1 MRKTLIIIFCFLF
14 ISCEYDFQIDKKIT
28 VDEFI
33 NEELKSFNWND
44 VDQYPVFENCLE
56 INNVKSKNNCFVEI
70 ITSSF
75 RENLKT
81 NNLVLN
87 RTLVDT
93 INLVLKID
101 KKGNIRIQD
110 MITMPAL
117 RNNLVIIESQ
127 IPKSLR
133 DENKK
138 FQEVIIK
145 SFENTVSSLPK
156 LYPAI
161 KRGQEVDVIFNI
173 PIIISTEN

>member
-1 MRKTLIIIFCFLF
+1 MRKTLIIIFCFLS
-14 ISCEYDFQIDKKIT
+14 ISCEFDFQIDKKIT

-33 NEELKSFNWND
+33 NEELKSLNWND

-56 INNVKSKNNCFVEI
+56 INNVKNKNNCFVET
-70 ITSSF
+70 ITDSF

-87 RTLVDT
+87 RTLIDT
-93 INLVLKID
+93 VRMFLKVNKIG
-101 KKGNIRIQD
+101 KISIENMTISEQ
-110 MITMPAL
+110 
-117 RNNLVIIESQ
+117 NN
-127 IPKSLR
+127 KYR
-133 DENKK
+133 
-138 FQEVIIK
+138 EVITK

-161 KRGQEVDVIFNI
+161 KRGQEVDVRFNI

>member
-1 MRKTLIIIFCFLF
+1 MRKTLIIIFCFLS
-14 ISCEYDFQIDKKIT
+14 ISCEFDFQIDKKIT

-33 NEELKSFNWND
+33 TEELKSLNWND

-56 INNVKSKNNCFVEI
+56 INNVKNKNNCFVET

-87 RTLVDT
+87 RTLIDT
-93 INLVLKID
+93 VRMVLKVD
-101 KKGNIRIQD
+101 KIGKISIENMTISDQ
-110 MITMPAL
+110 
-117 RNNLVIIESQ
+117 NN
-127 IPKSLR
+127 KY
-133 DENKK
+133 K
-138 FQEVIIK
+138 EVITK

-161 KRGQEVDVIFNI
+161 KRGQEVDVIFNM

>member
-1 MRKTLIIIFCFLF
+1 MRKTLIIIFCFLS
-14 ISCEYDFQIDKKIT
+14 ISCEFDFQIDKKIT

-33 NEELKSFNWND
+33 NEELKSLNWND
-44 VDQYPVFENCLE
+44 VDQYPVFENCLK
-56 INNVKSKNNCFVEI
+56 INNIKNKNNCFVET

-87 RTLVDT
+87 RTLIDT
-93 INLVLKID
+93 VRMVLKVD
-101 KKGNIRIQD
+101 KTGKISIENMTISDQ
-110 MITMPAL
+110 
-117 RNNLVIIESQ
+117 NN
-127 IPKSLR
+127 KY
-133 DENKK
+133 K
-138 FQEVIIK
+138 EVITK

-161 KRGQEVDVIFNI
+161 KRGQEVDVIFNM

>member
-1 MRKTLIIIFCFLF
+1 MRKTLIIIFCFLS
-14 ISCEYDFQIDKKIT
+14 ISCEFDFQIDKKIT

-33 NEELKSFNWND
+33 NEELKSLNWND

-56 INNVKSKNNCFVEI
+56 INNVKNKNNCFVET
-70 ITSSF
+70 ITGSF
-75 RENLKT
+75 RENLMT

-87 RTLVDT
+87 RTLIDT
-93 INLVLKID
+93 VRMVLKVD
-101 KKGNIRIQD
+101 KIGKISIENMTISDQ
-110 MITMPAL
+110 
-117 RNNLVIIESQ
+117 NN
-127 IPKSLR
+127 KY
-133 DENKK
+133 K
-138 FQEVIIK
+138 EVITK

>member
-1 MRKTLIIIFCFLF
+1 VRKTLIIIFCFLS
-14 ISCEYDFQIDKKIT
+14 ISCEFDFQIDKKIT

-33 NEELKSFNWND
+33 TEELKSLNWND

-56 INNVKSKNNCFVEI
+56 INNIKNKNNCFVET

-87 RTLVDT
+87 RTLIDT
-93 INLVLKID
+93 IRMVLKVD
-101 KKGNIRIQD
+101 KTGKISIENMNISDQ
-110 MITMPAL
+110 
-117 RNNLVIIESQ
+117 NN
-127 IPKSLR
+127 KY
-133 DENKK
+133 K
-138 FQEVIIK
+138 EVITK

>member
-1 MRKTLIIIFCFLF
+1 MRKTLIIIFCFLS
-14 ISCEYDFQIDKKIT
+14 ISCEFDFQIDKKIT

-33 NEELKSFNWND
+33 NEELKSLNWND

-56 INNVKSKNNCFVEI
+56 INNVKNKNNCFVET
-70 ITSSF
+70 ITNSF

-87 RTLVDT
+87 RTLIDT
-93 INLVLKID
+93 VRMVLKVD
-101 KKGNIRIQD
+101 KIGKISIENMTISDQ
-110 MITMPAL
+110 
-117 RNNLVIIESQ
+117 NN
-127 IPKSLR
+127 KY
-133 DENKK
+133 K
-138 FQEVIIK
+138 EVITK

-173 PIIISTEN
+173 PIIVSTEN

>member
-1 MRKTLIIIFCFLF
+1 MRKTLIIIFCFLS
-14 ISCEYDFQIDKKIT
+14 ISCEFDFQIDKKIT

-33 NEELKSFNWND
+33 NEELKSLNWND

-56 INNVKSKNNCFVEI
+56 INNVKNKNNCFVET
-70 ITSSF
+70 ITGSF

-87 RTLVDT
+87 RTLIDT
-93 INLVLKID
+93 VRMFLKVNKIG
-101 KKGNIRIQD
+101 KISIENMTISEQ
-110 MITMPAL
+110 
-117 RNNLVIIESQ
+117 NN
-127 IPKSLR
+127 KYR
-133 DENKK
+133 
-138 FQEVIIK
+138 EVITK

-161 KRGQEVDVIFNI
+161 KRGQAVDVRFNI

>member
-1 MRKTLIIIFCFLF
+1 MRKTLIIIFCFLS
-14 ISCEYDFQIDKKIT
+14 ISCEFDFQIDKKIT
-28 VDEFI
+28 ADEFI
-33 NEELKSFNWND
+33 NEELKSLNWND

-56 INNVKSKNNCFVEI
+56 INNVKNKNNCFVET

-81 NNLVLN
+81 NDLVLN
-87 RTLVDT
+87 RTLIDT
-93 INLVLKID
+93 VRMVLKVD
-101 KKGNIRIQD
+101 KIGKISIENMTISDQ
-110 MITMPAL
+110 
-117 RNNLVIIESQ
+117 NN
-127 IPKSLR
+127 KY
-133 DENKK
+133 K
-138 FQEVIIK
+138 EVITK

>member
-1 MRKTLIIIFCFLF
+1 MRKTLIIIFCFLS
-14 ISCEYDFQIDKKIT
+14 ISCEFDFQIDKKIT

-33 NEELKSFNWND
+33 NEELKSLNWND

-56 INNVKSKNNCFVEI
+56 INNVKNKNNCFVET

-87 RTLVDT
+87 RTLIDT
-93 INLVLKID
+93 VRMVLKVD
-101 KKGNIRIQD
+101 KIGKISIENMTISDQ
-110 MITMPAL
+110 
-117 RNNLVIIESQ
+117 NN
-127 IPKSLR
+127 KY
-133 DENKK
+133 K
-138 FQEVIIK
+138 EVITK

-161 KRGQEVDVIFNI
+161 KRGQEVDVIFNM

>member
-1 MRKTLIIIFCFLF
+1 MRKTLIIIFCFLS
-14 ISCEYDFQIDKKIT
+14 ISCEFDFQIDKKIT

-33 NEELKSFNWND
+33 NEELKSLNWND

-56 INNVKSKNNCFVEI
+56 INNVKNKNNCFVET
-70 ITSSF
+70 ITNSF

-87 RTLVDT
+87 RTFIDT
-93 INLVLKID
+93 VRMVLKVD
-101 KKGNIRIQD
+101 KIGKISIENMTISDQNNKYKKV
-110 MITMPAL
+110 IT
-117 RNNLVIIESQ
+117 
-127 IPKSLR
+127 
-133 DENKK
+133 
-138 FQEVIIK
+138 K

>member
-1 MRKTLIIIFCFLF
+1 MRKTLIIIFCFLS
-14 ISCEYDFQIDKKIT
+14 ISCEFDFQIDKKIT

-33 NEELKSFNWND
+33 NEELKSLNWND

-56 INNVKSKNNCFVEI
+56 INNVKNKNNCFVET

-87 RTLVDT
+87 RTLIDT
-93 INLVLKID
+93 VRMFLKVNKIG
-101 KKGNIRIQD
+101 KISIENMTISEQ
-110 MITMPAL
+110 
-117 RNNLVIIESQ
+117 NN
-127 IPKSLR
+127 KYR
-133 DENKK
+133 
-138 FQEVIIK
+138 EVITK

-161 KRGQEVDVIFNI
+161 KRGQAVDVRFNI

>member
-1 MRKTLIIIFCFLF
+1 MRKTLIIIFCFLS
-14 ISCEYDFQIDKKIT
+14 ISCEFDFQIDKKIT

-33 NEELKSFNWND
+33 NEELKSLNWND

-56 INNVKSKNNCFVEI
+56 INNVKNKNNCFVET
-70 ITSSF
+70 ITNSF
-75 RENLKT
+75 RDNLKT

-87 RTLVDT
+87 RTLIDT
-93 INLVLKID
+93 VRMVLKVNKIG
-101 KKGNIRIQD
+101 KISIENITISDQ
-110 MITMPAL
+110 
-117 RNNLVIIESQ
+117 NN
-127 IPKSLR
+127 KY
-133 DENKK
+133 K
-138 FQEVIIK
+138 EVITK

>member
-1 MRKTLIIIFCFLF
+1 MRKTLIIIFCFLS
-14 ISCEYDFQIDKKIT
+14 ISCEFDFQIDKKIT

-33 NEELKSFNWND
+33 NEELKSLNWND

-56 INNVKSKNNCFVEI
+56 INNVKNKNNCFVET

-87 RTLVDT
+87 RTLIDT
-93 INLVLKID
+93 VRMVLKVD
-101 KKGNIRIQD
+101 KIGKISIENMTISDQ
-110 MITMPAL
+110 
-117 RNNLVIIESQ
+117 NN
-127 IPKSLR
+127 KY
-133 DENKK
+133 K
-138 FQEVIIK
+138 EVITK

-161 KRGQEVDVIFNI
+161 KRGQAVDVRFNI

>member
-1 MRKTLIIIFCFLF
+1 MRKTLIIIFCFLS
-14 ISCEYDFQIDKKIT
+14 ISCEFDFQIDKKIT

-33 NEELKSFNWND
+33 NEELKSLNWND

-56 INNVKSKNNCFVEI
+56 INNVKNKNNCFVET
-70 ITSSF
+70 ITNSF

-87 RTLVDT
+87 RTLIDT
-93 INLVLKID
+93 VRMVLKVD
-101 KKGNIRIQD
+101 KIGKISIENMTISDQ
-110 MITMPAL
+110 
-117 RNNLVIIESQ
+117 NN
-127 IPKSLR
+127 KY
-133 DENKK
+133 K
-138 FQEVIIK
+138 EVITK

-161 KRGQEVDVIFNI
+161 KRGQEVDVIFSI

>member
-1 MRKTLIIIFCFLF
+1 MRKTLIIIFCFF
-14 ISCEYDFQIDKKIT
+14 SISCEFDFQIDKKIT

-33 NEELKSFNWND
+33 TEELKSLNWND
-44 VDQYPVFENCLE
+44 VDQYPVFENCLK
-56 INNVKSKNNCFVEI
+56 INNIKNKNNCFVET

-87 RTLVDT
+87 RTLIDT
-93 INLVLKID
+93 VRMVLKVD
-101 KKGNIRIQD
+101 KIGKISIQNMTISD
-110 MITMPAL
+110 Q
-117 RNNLVIIESQ
+117 NN
-127 IPKSLR
+127 KY
-133 DENKK
+133 K
-138 FQEVIIK
+138 EVITK

-173 PIIISTEN
+173 PIIVSTEN

>member
-1 MRKTLIIIFCFLF
+1 MRKTLIIILCFLF
-14 ISCEYDFQIDKKIT
+14 VSCEFDFQFDKKIT
-28 VDEFI
+28 VNEFI
-33 NEELKSFNWND
+33 TEELKSFNWND

-56 INNVKSKNNCFVEI
+56 INSVKNKNNCFVET

-87 RTLVDT
+87 RTLIDT
-93 INLVLKID
+93 VRMVLKVNKSGKISIE
-101 KKGNIRIQD
+101 NITISDQN
-110 MITMPAL
+110 IKYT
-117 RNNLVIIESQ
+117 
-127 IPKSLR
+127 
-133 DENKK
+133 
-138 FQEVIIK
+138 EVITK

>member
-1 MRKTLIIIFCFLF
+1 MRKTLIIIFCFLT
-14 ISCEYDFQIDKKIT
+14 ISCEFDFQIDKKIT
-28 VDEFI
+28 ADEFI
-33 NEELKSFNWND
+33 NEELKSLNWND

-56 INNVKSKNNCFVEI
+56 INNVKNKNNCFVET

-87 RTLVDT
+87 RTLIDT
-93 INLVLKID
+93 VRMVLKVD
-101 KKGNIRIQD
+101 KIGKISIENMTISDQ
-110 MITMPAL
+110 
-117 RNNLVIIESQ
+117 NN
-127 IPKSLR
+127 KY
-133 DENKK
+133 K
-138 FQEVIIK
+138 EVITK

>member
-1 MRKTLIIIFCFLF
+1 VRKTLIIIFCFLS
-14 ISCEYDFQIDKKIT
+14 ISCEFDFQIDKKIT

-33 NEELKSFNWND
+33 NEELKSLNWND

-56 INNVKSKNNCFVEI
+56 INNVKNKNNCFVEI
-70 ITSSF
+70 ITNSF

-87 RTLVDT
+87 RTLIDT
-93 INLVLKID
+93 VRMVLKVD
-101 KKGNIRIQD
+101 KIGKISIENMTISDQ
-110 MITMPAL
+110 
-117 RNNLVIIESQ
+117 NN
-127 IPKSLR
+127 KY
-133 DENKK
+133 K
-138 FQEVIIK
+138 EVITK

>member
-1 MRKTLIIIFCFLF
+1 MRTTLIIIFCFLS
-14 ISCEYDFQIDKKIT
+14 ISCEFDFQIDKKIT

-33 NEELKSFNWND
+33 TEELKSLNWND

-56 INNVKSKNNCFVEI
+56 INNIKNKNNCFVET

-87 RTLVDT
+87 RTLIDT
-93 INLVLKID
+93 VRMVLKVD
-101 KKGNIRIQD
+101 KIGKISIENMTISDQ
-110 MITMPAL
+110 
-117 RNNLVIIESQ
+117 NN
-127 IPKSLR
+127 KY
-133 DENKK
+133 K
-138 FQEVIIK
+138 EVITK

-161 KRGQEVDVIFNI
+161 KRGQEVDVIFNM

>member
-1 MRKTLIIIFCFLF
+1 VRKTLIIIFCFLS
-14 ISCEYDFQIDKKIT
+14 ISCEFDFQIDKKIT

-33 NEELKSFNWND
+33 NEELKSLNWND

-56 INNVKSKNNCFVEI
+56 INNVKNKNNCFVET
-70 ITSSF
+70 ITNSF

-87 RTLVDT
+87 RTLIDT
-93 INLVLKID
+93 VRMVLKVD
-101 KKGNIRIQD
+101 KIGKISIENMTISDQ
-110 MITMPAL
+110 
-117 RNNLVIIESQ
+117 NN
-127 IPKSLR
+127 KY
-133 DENKK
+133 K
-138 FQEVIIK
+138 EVITK

>member
-1 MRKTLIIIFCFLF
+1 MRKTLIIIFCFLS
-14 ISCEYDFQIDKKIT
+14 ISCEFDFQIDKKIT

-33 NEELKSFNWND
+33 NEELKSLNWND
-44 VDQYPVFENCLE
+44 VDQYPIFENCLE
-56 INNVKSKNNCFVEI
+56 INNVKNKNNCFVET

-87 RTLVDT
+87 RTLIDT
-93 INLVLKID
+93 VRMVLKVD
-101 KKGNIRIQD
+101 KIGKISIENMTISDQ
-110 MITMPAL
+110 
-117 RNNLVIIESQ
+117 NN
-127 IPKSLR
+127 KY
-133 DENKK
+133 K
-138 FQEVIIK
+138 EVITK

>member
-1 MRKTLIIIFCFLF
+1 MRKTLIIIFCFLS
-14 ISCEYDFQIDKKIT
+14 ISCEFDFQIDKKIT

-33 NEELKSFNWND
+33 NEELKSFNWNE

-56 INNVKSKNNCFVEI
+56 INNVKNKNNCFVET
-70 ITSSF
+70 ITNSF

-87 RTLVDT
+87 RTLIDT
-93 INLVLKID
+93 VRMVLKVD
-101 KKGNIRIQD
+101 KIGKISIENMTISDQ
-110 MITMPAL
+110 
-117 RNNLVIIESQ
+117 NN
-127 IPKSLR
+127 KY
-133 DENKK
+133 K
-138 FQEVIIK
+138 EVITK

>member
-1 MRKTLIIIFCFLF
+1 MRKTLIIIFCFLS
-14 ISCEYDFQIDKKIT
+14 ISCEFDFQIDKKIT

-33 NEELKSFNWND
+33 NEELKSLNWND
-44 VDQYPVFENCLE
+44 VDEYPVFENCLE
-56 INNVKSKNNCFVEI
+56 INNVKNKNNCFVET
-70 ITSSF
+70 ITNSF

-87 RTLVDT
+87 RTLIDT
-93 INLVLKID
+93 VRMVLKVD
-101 KKGNIRIQD
+101 KIGKISIENMTISDQ
-110 MITMPAL
+110 
-117 RNNLVIIESQ
+117 NN
-127 IPKSLR
+127 KY
-133 DENKK
+133 K
-138 FQEVIIK
+138 EVITK

>member
-1 MRKTLIIIFCFLF
+1 MRKTLIIIFCFLS
-14 ISCEYDFQIDKKIT
+14 ISCEFDFQIDKKIT

-33 NEELKSFNWND
+33 NEELKSLNWNH

-56 INNVKSKNNCFVEI
+56 INNVKNKNNCFVET
-70 ITSSF
+70 ITNSF

-87 RTLVDT
+87 RTLIDT
-93 INLVLKID
+93 VRMVLKVD
-101 KKGNIRIQD
+101 KIGKISIENMTISDQ
-110 MITMPAL
+110 
-117 RNNLVIIESQ
+117 NN
-127 IPKSLR
+127 KY
-133 DENKK
+133 K
-138 FQEVIIK
+138 EVITK

>member
-1 MRKTLIIIFCFLF
+1 MIIIFFFLS
-14 ISCEYDFQIDKKIT
+14 ISCEFNFQIDKKIT

-33 NEELKSFNWND
+33 NEELKSLNWND

-56 INNVKSKNNCFVEI
+56 INNVKNKNNCFVET
-70 ITSSF
+70 ITNSF
-75 RENLKT
+75 RDNLKT

-87 RTLVDT
+87 RTLIDT
-93 INLVLKID
+93 VRMVLKVD
-101 KKGNIRIQD
+101 KIGKISIENMTISDQ
-110 MITMPAL
+110 
-117 RNNLVIIESQ
+117 NN
-127 IPKSLR
+127 KY
-133 DENKK
+133 K
-138 FQEVIIK
+138 EVITK

>member
-1 MRKTLIIIFCFLF
+1 MRKTLIIIFCFLY

-33 NEELKSFNWND
+33 TEELKSFNWND
-44 VDQYPVFENCLE
+44 VDQYPVFESCLE
-56 INNVKSKNNCFVEI
+56 INNVKNKNNCFVET

-75 RENLKT
+75 RKNLKT

-93 INLVLKID
+93 VRMGLKVD
-101 KKGNIRIQD
+101 KMGKISIVNMTISDQ
-110 MITMPAL
+110 
-117 RNNLVIIESQ
+117 NN
-127 IPKSLR
+127 KY
-133 DENKK
+133 K
-138 FQEVIIK
+138 EVITK

-173 PIIISTEN
+173 PIIISTED